1 MSDSEEE
8 SSNVGSPGYAHI
20 NTFFECKE
28 GISIGFIT
36 IVILGVLTMWYIL
49 YTKITM
55 GRRKR
60 DAMPIDDTDEVDF
73 YVFTKAVLLSGRFK
87 VFLNPVM
94 NISSTSFLLS
104 YYIFYKG
111 LCISKV

>member
-1 MSDSEEE
+1 MSDSES

-36 IVILGVLTMWYIL
+36 IVTLGVFTMWYIL
-49 YTKITM
+49 STKITM

-60 DAMPIDDTDEVDF
+60 DSTDVDDF
-73 YVFTKAVLLSGRFK
+73 YVFTKAVLLSGRLK
-87 VFLNPVM
+87 QVL
-94 NISSTSFLLS
+94 
-104 YYIFYKG
+104 
-111 LCISKV
+111 